1 MSCIDESTTP
11 MDPCKYRVITPVTQ
25 IYFRPFIGAPHVDP
39 STSLGPI
46 FAQVRSRASE
56 RWSMAHVGLSVS
68 WCAWTSYN
76 LDAWARSGKMGSGP
90 NKMTFWVDV
99 NLKSWKKVSWSWWK
113 LEDRM
118 QLFGVFLRKWLGFL
132 IGSCCSCPCKSV
144 AMMLL
149 CFSFWRCESNLVF
162 ARSKHGVFSSTVDH
176 SLPMNNPKNCVVQP
190 GSQVT
195 GGLAIQKNATK
206 TRVKLFFFWRVPGDA

>member
-1 MSCIDESTTP
+1 
-11 MDPCKYRVITPVTQ
+11 
-25 IYFRPFIGAPHVDP
+25 
-39 STSLGPI
+39 
-46 FAQVRSRASE
+46 
-56 RWSMAHVGLSVS
+56 
-68 WCAWTSYN
+68 
-76 LDAWARSGKMGSGP
+76 
-90 NKMTFWVDV
+90 
-99 NLKSWKKVSWSWWK
+99 
-113 LEDRM
+113 M